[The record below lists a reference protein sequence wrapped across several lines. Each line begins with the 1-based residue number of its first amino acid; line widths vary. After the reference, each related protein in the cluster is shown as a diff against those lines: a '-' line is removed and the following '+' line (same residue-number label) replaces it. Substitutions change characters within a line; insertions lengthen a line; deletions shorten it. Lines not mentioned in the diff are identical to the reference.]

1 MIHFLRSALYALGKL
16 CRQSVLL
23 AGLALLCLV
32 APLLLGS
39 AVEDSFSRGVEF
51 EGITLALTC
60 GEEDENL
67 HLVRQFLN
75 SMEDMSR
82 YVTFVSMEQSLAMEA
97 LEKGEVTAVLH
108 VPWEFVLGIMSGENP
123 DITVYVNEDQPL
135 EGLLLYWVG
144 QSAADMLASVQAG
157 IYNVQDSYA
166 AAPPENLSRS
176 DMIDQINLVYISWT
190 LNRQSLFQTVPLS
203 AAGRLPVELHY
214 RLSILSWLALS
225 LAPVFCVLFDPKRL
239 ASRRR
244 LRALGYSEKSCYF
257 SDFAACAALLF
268 ALTAAPLSL
277 TEGSS
282 PAGGLFAALVF
293 ALLCGSFGCLCC
305 LLTGNSAR
313 CGGLSFLIC
322 LAALALSG
330 GIVPPVMLPQTLR
343 QLQWLSPVTW
353 LRDVAAAAM
362 GYDCAAS
369 SAVCLIVATTAM
381 TALSLLLY
389 RRRMDAG
396 EVAQ

>member
-1 MIHFLRSALYALGKL
+1 MIHYLRSTLYALGKL

-32 APLLLGS
+32 APLILGS
-39 AVEDSFSRGVEF
+39 AVEESFSQGVEF

-60 GEEDENL
+60 GAEEENL

-82 YVTFVSMEQSLAMEA
+82 YVTFRSMEQSLAMEA
-97 LEKGEVTAVLH
+97 LQKGEVTAVLY

-123 DITVYVNEDQPL
+123 DIIVYVNEDQPL
-135 EGLLLYWVG
+135 ESLLLYWVG

-157 IYNVQDSYA
+157 IYSVQNSHA
-166 AAPPENLSRS
+166 ANPPAHLSRS
-176 DMIDQINLVYISWT
+176 DMIDQINLVYIGWT
-190 LNRQSLFQTVPLS
+190 LNRQTIFQTVPLN
-203 AAGRLPVELHY
+203 AAGSLPVDVHY
-214 RLSILSWLALS
+214 QLSLLAWLALTM
-225 LAPVFCVLFDPKRL
+225 APVLCVLFDPKRL

-244 LRALGYSEKSCYF
+244 LRVLGYSEKSCYF
-257 SDFAACAALLF
+257 SDFTACAILLF
-268 ALTAAPLSL
+268 ALTALPLCRMQDA
-277 TEGSS
+277 TV
-282 PAGGLFAALVF
+282 AGGILTAVVF
-293 ALLCGSFGCLCC
+293 SVLCGSFGCLCC

-313 CGGLSFLIC
+313 CGALSFLIS

-343 QLQWLSPVTW
+343 NLQWLSPVTW
-353 LRDVAAAAM
+353 LRDVAAAAL
-362 GYDCAAS
+362 GYEGSAS
-369 SAVCLIVATTAM
+369 SLICLTACLILM
-381 TALSLLLY
+381 TLLNLLLY